1 MKRKEMR
8 PQRPDNPRA
17 HRTVGRSQ
25 QHIPHYI
32 NIAGFGTFEVREF
45 AKLVAGSLVIVL
57 ALFALIWGMSLACVT
72 FNQWGWL

>member
-32 NIAGFGTFEVREF
+32 NIAGFGTFEVRE
-45 AKLVAGSLVIVL
+45 LVKMIAGSLTAIIAIFAIIWGSAIVCL
-57 ALFALIWGMSLACVT
+57 ALK
-72 FNQWGWL
+72 QWGWL